1 MSIPQ
6 TVADFIQQKEVKFTI
21 VTHPRSQTSLES
33 AHSAGVSD
41 EKVAKGV
48 LLSERDEF
56 LLAVLPAT
64 SELELTTLEI
74 EMDSPLMVTPE
85 ENLRKAF
92 SDCAPG
98 AVPALGAAYGIRT
111 VVDNS
116 LADMD
121 DVYFEAGDHRELI
134 HVSGEDFRRLQPDA
148 KFTSF
153 SHPRH

>member
-1 MSIPQ
+1 MTIPQ
-6 TVADFIQQKEVKFTI
+6 TVADFMQEKQVRFTI
-21 VTHPRSQTSLES
+21 VTHPSSQTSLES

-48 LLSERDEF
+48 LLSTREKF

-64 SELELTTLEI
+64 RELELTTLEL

-92 SDCAPG
+92 GDCAPG
-98 AVPALGAAYGIRT
+98 AVPALGAAYGIQT
-111 VVDNS
+111 VVDDS

-134 HVSGEDFRRLQPDA
+134 HVSGDDFRRLQPDA
-148 KFTSF
+148 RFTSF